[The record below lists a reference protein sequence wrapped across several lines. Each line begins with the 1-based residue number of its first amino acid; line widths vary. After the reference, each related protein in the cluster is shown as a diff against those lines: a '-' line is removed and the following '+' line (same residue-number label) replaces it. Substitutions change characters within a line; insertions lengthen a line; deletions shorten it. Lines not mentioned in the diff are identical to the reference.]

1 MTTDLPGDRPL
12 GDAMTAPASGPVSGV
27 RPAMAPPPGPSPVVQ
42 LIKRMFGTWYDILI
56 TVICLAVLIWLIRS
70 LGTWGIAEAVWLA
83 EDGDKCGP
91 EAGACWAVIDARWR
105 LILFGLY
112 PFEEHWRSGLAC
124 AIVIAVAILSCVPA
138 FWRPLRLS
146 ALWVFG
152 FAAFY
157 ILMHGGIFGL
167 SEVTPERWG
176 GLALT
181 IFIFAAVALLGMPMA
196 IVFALT
202 RQSELPVLRWMA
214 GLLID
219 TTRSFPLLAIL
230 FTAAVILPFVLPQ
243 WLQGDKLYRV
253 IFAFA
258 VFFGAYQA
266 EIIRGGLQAIP
277 AGQGDAAKALGLSY
291 WQRTWLI
298 TLPQAFRNSLPATI
312 NQFVI
317 TFKETAI
324 VIIIGFFEVLA
335 SGNAAYGSGKW
346 TETYVEVYVFI
357 AGIYFIFVFS
367 LSRYGA
373 YLEKRMRV
381 GQA

>member
-1 MTTDLPGDRPL
+1 MSESTFNEPPPS
-12 GDAMTAPASGPVSGV
+12 AEINV
-27 RPAMAPPPGPSPVVQ
+27 RPMMAPPREPSRI
-42 LIKRMFGTWYDILI
+42 LKLLKRMFGSWYDILI
-56 TVICLAVLIWLIRS
+56 TIACLSLLVWLVPKVANWGVIN
-70 LGTWGIAEAVWLA
+70 AVWFA
-83 EDGDKCGP
+83 EDSDKCGP
-91 EAGACWAVIDARWR
+91 AAGACWAVIDARWR

-112 PFEEHWRSGLAC
+112 PFEQHWRSGLAC
-124 AIVIAVAILSCVPA
+124 AIVVFVAVLSCVPA
-138 FWRPLRLS
+138 FWRPFRLA
-146 ALWVFG
+146 ALWIIG
-152 FAAFY
+152 FTAFY
-157 ILMHGGIFGL
+157 TLMYGGVLGL
-167 SEVTPERWG
+167 SEVTTERWG

-181 IFIFAAVALLGMPMA
+181 IFIFASVALLGMPMA
-196 IVFALT
+196 IIFALT

-219 TTRSFPLLAIL
+219 TVRSFPLLAIL
-230 FTAAVILPFVLPQ
+230 FTAAVILPFVLPE
-243 WLQGDKLYRV
+243 WLKGDKLYRV

-266 EIIRGGLQAIP
+266 EVIRGGLQSIP
-277 AGQGDAAKALGLSY
+277 DGQADAAKALGLGY
-291 WQRTWLI
+291 WRRTWLI
-298 TLPQAFRNSLPATI
+298 TLPQAFRNTLPATI

-317 TFKETAI
+317 TFKETSI

-381 GQA
+381 GHD